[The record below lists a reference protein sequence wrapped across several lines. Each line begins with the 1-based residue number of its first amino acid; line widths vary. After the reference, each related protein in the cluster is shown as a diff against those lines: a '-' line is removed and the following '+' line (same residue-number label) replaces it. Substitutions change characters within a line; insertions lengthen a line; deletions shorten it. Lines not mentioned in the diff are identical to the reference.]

1 VIGISNTQTLRMSTD
16 EMAERDRL
24 PFIREIFGRLVVRQ
38 DIEPIPGTDL
48 RVDATFHALPGLS
61 IWTGTYSPVC
71 MQRTRELLA
80 DGNDGV
86 SLCVDSTG
94 GTQLSHL
101 GKDLTVAADSAV
113 LLSAADVIS
122 IRTVQLSGLVGI
134 VMSRKTLISMVPTLE
149 GEFMRPVPKE
159 SEALRLLKSY
169 IEVVKEGR
177 SPTTPELE
185 QLVATH
191 IYDLAALTLG
201 ATRDSAEVATGRG
214 VRAARLRAIKADILK
229 DPSSPEM
236 TLTSIAAR
244 HRVTPRYVQLLFH
257 GEGTTFSQYLLDQR
271 LARAHRM
278 LGDARA
284 DLKIS
289 TIAFDAG
296 FGDLS
301 HFNRSFR
308 RRYGDSP
315 SDVRD
320 AALRVQRA

>member
-1 VIGISNTQTLRMSTD
+1 
-16 EMAERDRL
+16 
-24 PFIREIFGRLVVRQ
+24 
-38 DIEPIPGTDL
+38 
-48 RVDATFHALPGLS
+48 
-61 IWTGTYSPVC
+61 
-71 MQRTRELLA
+71 
-80 DGNDGV
+80 
-86 SLCVDSTG
+86 
-94 GTQLSHL
+94 
-101 GKDLTVAADSAV
+101 
-113 LLSAADVIS
+113 
-122 IRTVQLSGLVGI
+122 
-134 VMSRKTLISMVPTLE
+134 
-149 GEFMRPVPKE
+149 MRPVPKE
-159 SEALRLLKSY
+159 SATLRLLKSY

-177 SPTTPELE
+177 SPTTPELG

-201 ATRDSAEVATGRG
+201 ARRDAAEVATGRG

-229 DPSSPEM
+229 DPSSPEL
-236 TLTSIAAR
+236 TLTGIAAR
-244 HRVTPRYVQLLFH
+244 HRVTPRYVQLLFN